1 MSLQVHYDT
10 FTQTVR
16 LEECLSA
23 GEPCRLVPECYPSA
37 CVQQSSVQRLLVFD
51 PSDYYQPFAVET
63 FRLPAACA
71 CALDAYQI
79 EH

>member
-23 GEPCRLVPECYPSA
+23 GEPCPLVPQCYESSCHQKSA
-37 CVQQSSVQRLLVFD
+37 YHRMLVFD
-51 PSDYYQPFAVET
+51 YSDYYQPFAVET
-63 FRLPAACA
+63 FRLPSVCA
-71 CALDAYQI
+71 CALGAYEI